1 MNTNEYIWNAEL
13 TQGLL
18 KEQRLSLGVEVIDI
32 LKSRKNISYN
42 VWATGQS
49 ESRTNTIG
57 SYALFKLI
65 YKFNIFGGGK

>member
-1 MNTNEYIWNAEL
+1 M
-13 TQGLL
+13 
-18 KEQRLSLGVEVIDI
+18 EVIDI

-49 ESRTNTIG
+49 ESRVNTIG